1 MDIGTHF
8 FHIGANLRQPCF
20 HVTAHPRQAGFQLG
34 AHVRHCSRN
43 PGLTCLEAGVHFF
56 AVDICHGGFDRA
68 TLCLSGPHRTSPLQ
82 KYL

>member
-1 MDIGTHF
+1 
-8 FHIGANLRQPCF
+8 
-20 HVTAHPRQAGFQLG
+20 
-34 AHVRHCSRN
+34 
-43 PGLTCLEAGVHFF
+43 VHFF